1 MKTRILSIILILL
14 LCLTAGCGK
23 VSQESEKPDG
33 ISSSESKT
41 EERSVAESSQEEE
54 KTSAKTTE
62 QQSVEA
68 TDSITTEET
77 ESDTQVNA
85 VPEQPKSS
93 STPPQASEPQQKNN
107 ESVSR
112 SEAPSLPVPQQSVE
126 KKTTEPSEATPQPT
140 EAPAQPTE
148 APAQPTEQP
157 QEEPTEPAFDIGYWI
172 SFAQSYAES
181 VGLTLDSGAVYCWDN
196 PIAAGTKCN
205 YTESDIKGYLNRY
218 AKDGD
223 ITDVW
228 IWYEQVSDNYYEVY
242 IGYA

>member
-33 ISSSESKT
+33 ISSSDSKT
-41 EERSVAESSQEEE
+41 EESSVTEFSEEGEQSSAP
-54 KTSAKTTE
+54 TAE

-68 TDSITTEET
+68 TDSTTTEET
-77 ESDTQVNA
+77 ESDTQAKTVS
-85 VPEQPKSS
+85 VQPQSS
-93 STPPQASEPQQKNN
+93 TTPPQASESQQKSD

-112 SEAPSLPVPQQSVE
+112 SETLSNPVPQQPVVE
-126 KKTTEPSEATPQPT
+126 KTTEPSEVPP
-140 EAPAQPTE
+140 
-148 APAQPTEQP
+148 QPTEQP
-157 QEEPTEPAFDIGYWI
+157 KEEPAEPTFDIGYWI

-181 VGLTLDSGAVYCWDN
+181 VGLALDSGAVYCWDN

-205 YTESDIKGYLNRY
+205 YTERDIKGYLNRY

-228 IWYEQVSDNYYEVY
+228 IWYEQISDNYFEVY

>member
-41 EERSVAESSQEEE
+41 EESSASESSQAEEQ
-54 KTSAKTTE
+54 TSAQTTE
-62 QQSVEA
+62 QQSVAEA
-68 TDSITTEET
+68 DSTTTEEA
-77 ESDTQVNA
+77 ESDTQA
-85 VPEQPKSS
+85 KTVPEQAKSS
-93 STPPQASEPQQKNN
+93 TMPPQASEPQQKSD

-112 SEAPSLPVPQQSVE
+112 SKTPSNPVPQQSVVE
-126 KKTTEPSEATPQPT
+126 KTTE
-140 EAPAQPTE
+140 PTE

-196 PIAAGTKCN
+196 PIAAGIKCN
-205 YTESDIKGYLNRY
+205 YTERDIKGYLNRY

-228 IWYEQVSDNYYEVY
+228 IWYAQISDNYFEVY